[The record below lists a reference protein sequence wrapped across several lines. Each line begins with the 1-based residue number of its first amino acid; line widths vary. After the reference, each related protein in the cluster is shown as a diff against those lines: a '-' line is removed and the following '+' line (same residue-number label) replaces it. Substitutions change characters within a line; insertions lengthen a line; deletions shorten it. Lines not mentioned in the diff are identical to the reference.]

1 MGLDG
6 ANLDCNGI
14 VRCSAVFFRPDC
26 TTSLLAVLR
35 AVRWRLN
42 RECCAELCSIPR
54 RIGSGVIMGARF
66 GSEGLR
72 KDQKIKLRRYVG
84 DRSP

>member
-1 MGLDG
+1 MNSGVSGGRISDSTPRRSFLS
-6 ANLDCNGI
+6 I
-14 VRCSAVFFRPDC
+14 P
-26 TTSLLAVLR
+26 LLAVLR